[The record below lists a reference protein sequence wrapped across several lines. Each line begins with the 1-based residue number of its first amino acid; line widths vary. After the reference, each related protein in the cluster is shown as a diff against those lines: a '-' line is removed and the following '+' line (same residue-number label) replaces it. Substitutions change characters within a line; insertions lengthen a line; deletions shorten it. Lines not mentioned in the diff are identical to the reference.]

1 VKPCRGDT
9 RQYSESDQKEIRLMA
24 SQVDPFTL
32 ALFRSA
38 ITSLGDEMA
47 LTIYRTS
54 YSGVLKDIMDY
65 STALCDPQGRLVAQ
79 GLTLAGHLC
88 SIPVALK
95 AALARFGDDVHPGD
109 VICMNDPFEGGMHLP
124 DIFVFKPI
132 FIDERMVSIAAT
144 ICHHTDVGG
153 RVPGS
158 NASDSTEIYQ
168 EGLRIPPLKL
178 FERGRRNDTL
188 WTLIERNV
196 RLPVRLFGDLRA
208 QLAACHIAESGV
220 HDLVARYGTDAF
232 ASMSAA
238 LLDHSEQLTRACL
251 AELPDGMV
259 SFEDWIDD
267 DGIDVGKPIR
277 LFVTLDK
284 RGDRLVADWTGTS
297 PQVKGAIN
305 NTYSYTQAATLTAVK
320 SVLSVNMP
328 NNDGVF
334 RAIEVIA
341 PAGTVANGV
350 LPAACAARGLTGFRM
365 VDCCFGA
372 LGMLVPDRVFAASDG
387 GNTGITI
394 GGWTRDRQPFIY
406 VDFMSGSWGG
416 RPWADGIDGNANMF
430 ANMASQSVEILES
443 EQPVEI
449 LAFEFVQDAGGP
461 GRYRGGVPY
470 RRDYRFLEDEAV
482 LQVRSDRHTHRPYGL
497 WGGYPGKPSRNILDP
512 CGAAQTLPSKLTMTI
527 RQGDTLRHELPGSG
541 GWGDPL
547 DRDPAAVLRDVRNE
561 FVSISAARADYGVVI
576 LGDPLRVDAAA
587 TRAERDKQ
595 RSRRG
600 WSETP
605 AVVREVPLTAP

>member
-1 VKPCRGDT
+1 MSLD
-9 RQYSESDQKEIRLMA
+9 A
-24 SQVDPFTL
+24 FTL
-32 ALFRSA
+32 AVFRSA
-38 ITSLGDEMA
+38 ITSLADEMA
-47 LTIYRTS
+47 VTIHRTS

-65 STALCDPQGRLVAQ
+65 STAICDAQGRLVAQ
-79 GLTLAGHLC
+79 GLTLAGHL
-88 SIPVALK
+88 SSLPVALK
-95 AALARFGDDVHPGD
+95 ATLRRFGNNVHPGD
-109 VICMNDPFEGGMHLP
+109 ILCMNDPFDGGMHLP
-124 DIFVFKPI
+124 DIFVFQPI
-132 FIDERMVSIAAT
+132 FADGQLVSFAAT

-178 FERGRRNDTL
+178 FERGQRNDTL
-188 WTLIERNV
+188 FALLDRNV
-196 RLPVRLFGDLRA
+196 RLPVRLMGDLRA
-208 QLAACHIAESGV
+208 QLAACRSAEAGV
-220 HDLVARYGTDAF
+220 LELVARYGVVAF
-232 ASMSAA
+232 TAMSAA

-251 AELPDGMV
+251 AELPDGTV

-267 DGIDVGKPIR
+267 DGIDAGKPIR
-277 LFVTLDK
+277 LFVTLEK
-284 RGDRLVADWTGTS
+284 RGERMRADWTGTS

-341 PAGTVANGV
+341 PPGTVANGV

-365 VDCCFGA
+365 VDCVFGA
-372 LGMLVPDRVFAASDG
+372 LAMLVPDKVFAASDG

-394 GGWTRDRQPFIY
+394 GGWTRQRKPFVY

-430 ANMASQSVEILES
+430 ANMATHSVEVLET

-449 LAFEFVQDAGGP
+449 LAFEFATDGGGP
-461 GRYRGGVPY
+461 GQYRGGVPY
-470 RRDYRFLEDEAV
+470 RRDYRFTEEEAV

-497 WGGYPGKPSRNILDP
+497 WGGSPGAPSQNVGDP
-512 CGAAQTLPSKLTMTI
+512 YGAARPLPSKFTTTI
-527 RQGDTLRHELPGSG
+527 RRGEMFRHQLPGSG

-547 DRDPAAVLRDVRNE
+547 ARDPAAVLRDVRNE
-561 FVSISAARADYGVVI
+561 FVSIAAAASEYGVILLPSPLRIDVDATDQQRAALMAAR
-576 LGDPLRVDAAA
+576 
-587 TRAERDKQ
+587 
-595 RSRRG
+595 G
-600 WSETP
+600 WTS
-605 AVVREVPLTAP
+605 VPPVSWGAGQGQ